1 MFAPAVLFKFLLDG
15 LFLGSY
21 YGLLALGVALIF
33 GVLEIGDVAQGGLLT
48 LGAYLAY
55 TIAGEFGLNYFLAP
69 MLVVPLTACIS
80 LSFGVLIYR
89 KLRKHGIAPTFLG
102 AVSLLLIIQSI
113 VAMGYGERAKTLSSP
128 ISPKMIKIGSA
139 SIYSHKL
146 LVILLTGV
154 LALLL
159 WFLLRRTKW
168 GKSIRAVS
176 QNREMASL
184 AGINVLRS
192 TGIAFAI
199 AGGLAGLAGFIT
211 APVYTLTP
219 FAGRLTVLKAFVIS
233 RIAGGSVPF
242 VLGLAILVG
251 IAESLTSAYFL
262 GELSN
267 LIPFILLIAVTL
279 FRPGVLGPEEKH
291 RIRSHAGSWLKIE
304 LPLDRRVFWLIG
316 AGLLLIPF
324 FWTLPSYLF
333 HLAITIGTFAIGV
346 TSLDLLYGYT
356 GLPSL
361 AQGAFFGV
369 GAYASA
375 LLAMNISNSLFLSLA
390 GGALVAGIIGA
401 LVGLIGIRTGR
412 HWTSFTFITTII
424 FTISFSN
431 LDFITGGPSGLAGV
445 PPLLLNLPFGE
456 GFLFNPFLNKRAYY
470 LLVAVVLFSLVL
482 LKHLALRSWY
492 GRSVKA
498 IREDE
503 GLARSVGIPTGRYK
517 VITFGVSAAVAGIGG
532 SLYGHYVTYL
542 HPDLF
547 DFVLSFRFLMM
558 NRIGGLGSLI
568 GPFLGSGFVSAVEE
582 FTRPINSYL
591 GQLVFSSILII
602 TLIYFPGGVVGL
614 VKKILARFL
623 PGHLVKTGG
632 GNETKEFAVSEDI
645 EDNGDGVE

>member
-33 GVLEIGDVAQGGLLT
+33 GVLEIGDVAQGGLFT

-55 TIAGEFGLNYFLAP
+55 ALAGEFGLNYFLAP
-69 MLVVPLTACIS
+69 LLIVPLTACLS
-80 LSFGVLIYR
+80 LAFGTLIYR

-128 ISPKMIKIGSA
+128 LSPQMVKIGSA
-139 SIYSHKL
+139 AIYSHKL
-146 LVILLTGV
+146 LVILFTGV

-159 WFLLRRTKW
+159 RFLLRRTRW

-176 QNREMASL
+176 QNREVASL
-184 AGINVLRS
+184 AGINVWRS

-199 AGGLAGLAGFIT
+199 AGGLAGFAGFLT

-233 RIAGGSVPF
+233 RIAVGSVPV

-251 IAESLTSAYFL
+251 ITESLTSAYFL

-267 LIPFILLIAVTL
+267 LIPFALLLVVTL

-291 RIRSHAGSWLKIE
+291 RIRRHAGSSLKIE
-304 LPLDRRVFWLIG
+304 LPLDSRIYWLIG
-316 AGLLLIPF
+316 AGVMLIPF
-324 FWTLPSYLF
+324 FWSLPSYLF
-333 HLAITIGTFAIGV
+333 HLAITVGTFAIGV

-375 LLAMNISNSLFLSLA
+375 VLTMNISNSLILALA
-390 GGALVAGIIGA
+390 GGALVAGTIGA
-401 LVGLIGIRTGR
+401 FVGLVGIRTGR
-412 HWTSFTFITTII
+412 HWTSFTFITTIV
-424 FTISFSN
+424 FTISFTN
-431 LDFITGGPSGLAGV
+431 LEFVTGGPSGLAGV
-445 PPLLLNLPFGE
+445 PPLLLNLPFRDGI
-456 GFLFNPFLNKRAYY
+456 LFNPFLNKRAYY
-470 LLVAVVLFSLVL
+470 LLVVAVLFFLFL
-482 LKHLALRSWY
+482 IKHMALSSWY
-492 GRSVKA
+492 GRSIRA

-517 VITFGVSAAVAGIGG
+517 VLTFGISAAVAGIGG
-532 SLYGHYVTYL
+532 SLFGHYVTYL

-558 NRIGGLGSLI
+558 NRIGGLGSLL
-568 GPFLGSGFVSAVEE
+568 GPLLGAGFVGAVEE
-582 FTRPINSYL
+582 LTRPISSYL

-614 VKKILARFL
+614 SKRIIARFL
-623 PGHLVKTGG
+623 PGYLVGTGG
-632 GNETKEFAVSEDI
+632 DGRKKPSRTED
-645 EDNGDGVE
+645 VEGKR